1 MSDGRRIDQ
10 MSGTVI
16 DTDSNVA
23 EKAKAYAAPA
33 GTTNQQPQP
42 QQSQLDPSKLIETNK
57 LRQGLNLPP
66 YRTVADMARKEKEL
80 AEDYEEAKQWY
91 MSNYNWTAQQ
101 FYQHY
106 PTLYD
111 FERDLNKPDLSP
123 GGRKD
128 FSDQRILRAI
138 LTFNEDEL
146 NQIDTN
152 EAFRV
157 FDGFI
162 NSLPNIN
169 TRTETF
175 DQYERRLRIELI
187 KYKMVHPKMMD
198 HIIREKMVKAQ
209 QILGRQNP
217 SIAAAYRERAEQRA
231 RRSQ

>member
-1 MSDGRRIDQ
+1 
-10 MSGTVI
+10 
-16 DTDSNVA
+16 VA
-23 EKAKAYAAPA
+23 EKAKAYTSPS
-33 GTTNQQPQP
+33 TTTTPQSQS
-42 QQSQLDPSKLIETNK
+42 QQSQLDPSSLIETNK

-138 LTFNEDEL
+138 LTFNEEDLEK
-146 NQIDTN
+146 IDTN

-157 FDGFI
+157 LDGFI
-162 NSLPNIN
+162 NSLPNIS

-175 DQYERRLRIELI
+175 EQYERRLRIELI
-187 KYKMVHPKMMD
+187 KYKMVNPKMMD
-198 HIIREKMVKAQ
+198 HIIREKMIKAQ
-209 QILGRQNP
+209 QILGKQNP
-217 SIAAAYRERAEQRA
+217 AIAAAYQERSAQRSY
-231 RRSQ
+231 RSR